1 MGPRCPVCTPLSGAS
16 SSGSGS
22 ADLAIEFQLGVGLGT
37 ANKRFRFH
45 AEYEFQR
52 IDREVGA
59 NDVPIQLSLAR
70 VGVSFGF

>member
-1 MGPRCPVCTPLSGAS
+1 MGHAVLCV
-16 SSGSGS
+16 
-22 ADLAIEFQLGVGLGT
+22 
-37 ANKRFRFH
+37 RFH

>member
-1 MGPRCPVCTPLSGAS
+1 MAF
-16 SSGSGS
+16 
-22 ADLAIEFQLGVGLGT
+22 EFQLGVGLGT

-45 AEYEFQR
+45 AEYEFQT

>member
-1 MGPRCPVCTPLSGAS
+1 MCMPRLGRTLGL
-16 SSGSGS
+16 G
-22 ADLAIEFQLGVGLGT
+22 LAIGMGHAVLCV
-37 ANKRFRFH
+37 RFH